1 MFLYFIFVCI
11 VNLILFFLFNVFDM
25 LISNDVFV
33 DRLTFFVLCYKIEI

>member
-33 DRLTFFVLCYKIEI
+33 DRLMFFVLCYKIEI